1 MSMRGIG
8 GPLLCIGDLLNDVG
22 EEHQGHSLRHE
33 ASPSPSSLHP
43 NNNDPPPHLTKLFQE
58 HYDHLN
64 SALSGTDHSWT
75 SLTLK
80 VLCHSSQSLNHD
92 TLCTSL
98 ETANQLVQST
108 NSNVASLSEKVEELQ
123 KIVKRGD
130 SAIAAAKTL
139 YYVTPDN
146 HSSVSK

>member
-22 EEHQGHSLRHE
+22 GEEEQGLSLRRE
-33 ASPSPSSLHP
+33 TSPSSSDL
-43 NNNDPPPHLTKLFQE
+43 DPPPHLTKLFQE

-80 VLCHSSQSLNHD
+80 
-92 TLCTSL
+92 LCTAL
-98 ETANQLVQST
+98 ETANELVQST

-130 SAIAAAKTL
+130 SAIAAAKSL

-146 HSSVSK
+146 HTSASK

>member
-22 EEHQGHSLRHE
+22 EEEQQHGQGHSLLRE
-33 ASPSPSSLHP
+33 TFPSSS
-43 NNNDPPPHLTKLFQE
+43 NFNYNDPPPDLTKLFQE

-80 VLCHSSQSLNHD
+80 
-92 TLCTSL
+92 LCTAL
-98 ETANQLVQST
+98 ETSNQLVQST
-108 NSNVASLSEKVEELQ
+108 NTNVASLSKKVEDLQ

-130 SAIAAAKTL
+130 SAIAAAKAL
-139 YYVTPDN
+139 YYVTQTITVVPQ
-146 HSSVSK
+146 SERRFVKLYI

>member
-22 EEHQGHSLRHE
+22 EDEQQHGQGHSLLRE
-33 ASPSPSSLHP
+33 TFPSSS
-43 NNNDPPPHLTKLFQE
+43 NFNYNDPPPDLTKLFQE

-80 VLCHSSQSLNHD
+80 
-92 TLCTSL
+92 LCTAL
-98 ETANQLVQST
+98 ETSNQLVQST
-108 NSNVASLSEKVEELQ
+108 NTNVASLSKKVEDLQ

-130 SAIAAAKTL
+130 SAIAAAKAL

-146 HSSVSK
+146 HSSASK